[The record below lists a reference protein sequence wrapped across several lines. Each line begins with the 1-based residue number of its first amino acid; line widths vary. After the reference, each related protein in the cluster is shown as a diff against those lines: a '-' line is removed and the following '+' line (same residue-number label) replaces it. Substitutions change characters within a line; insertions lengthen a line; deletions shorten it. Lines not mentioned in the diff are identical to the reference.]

1 MAFLW
6 QKKGD
11 LLLQEGPYFT
21 GRSAPLGPHNTRS
34 LGPRGPIPLVDW
46 GLGGPSF
53 GGAHLHMTP
62 VSLLTLLWWV
72 ASLAASQWV
81 CISPHSLLSLGLSP
95 WDVHVLQP
103 TPLTQSTRA
112 RYLSSLNVDK
122 WVRARYVP
130 KLLFGNNSKNQ
141 FVSNLR
147 RIVILPRIGPA
158 L

>member
-1 MAFLW
+1 MNLIRYRTC
-6 QKKGD
+6 GS
-11 LLLQEGPYFT
+11 
-21 GRSAPLGPHNTRS
+21 SASCRS
-34 LGPRGPIPLVDW
+34 LTTYLALWHIYVIFMHLPNTC
-46 GLGGPSF
+46 GLGLTVTTGLFADAPMVGCLL
-53 GGAHLHMTP
+53 GGVP
-62 VSLLTLLWWV
+62 VGLYSPALITLTRPV
-72 ASLAASQWV
+72 A
-81 CISPHSLLSLGLSP
+81 

-147 RIVILPRIGPA
+147 RTVILPRIGPA
-158 L
+158 LWYC